1 MTPLQ
6 AMLLIGPT
14 GSGKTPLGDW
24 FETHGLCGRCCH
36 HFDFGACLRR
46 IASEETS
53 GPFDASELHYIQDV
67 VQKGLL
73 LDNETFYIALRILE
87 AFIKIR
93 RIEPRHLLIM
103 NGLPRHVGQADALAG
118 HIECIAVIHLNCT
131 AQVVWERLRLNSGGD
146 RAQRMDDTLELVERK
161 LAIFEKRTEPLL
173 AYYHAR
179 GVPAIVFDMDIATQ
193 PAEIGISIGDSP
205 HLRKYCRQ
213 KREGAEGTITI

>member
-24 FETHGLCGRCCH
+24 LETHGLNGRRCH
-36 HFDFGACLRR
+36 HFDFGTCLRR
-46 IASEETS
+46 ISSGETS

-73 LDNETFYIALRILE
+73 LDNETFCIALRILE

-93 RIEPRHLLIM
+93 CVEPHHLLIM

-118 HIECIAVIHLNCT
+118 HIDFIALIHLHCT
-131 AQVVWERLRLNSGGD
+131 GQVVWERLRLNSGGD
-146 RAQRMDDTLELVERK
+146 RGQRTDDTLELVERK

-173 AYYHAR
+173 AYYRAR
-179 GVPAIVFDMDIATQ
+179 GVPAIIVDVDAATQ
-193 PAEIGISIGDSP
+193 PAEICANIAG
-205 HLRKYCRQ
+205 
-213 KREGAEGTITI
+213 